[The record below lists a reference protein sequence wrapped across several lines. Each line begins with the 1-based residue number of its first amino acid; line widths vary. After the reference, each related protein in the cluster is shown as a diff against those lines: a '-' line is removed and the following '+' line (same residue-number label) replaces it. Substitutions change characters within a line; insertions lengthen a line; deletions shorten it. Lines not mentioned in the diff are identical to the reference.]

1 MSTVSLSTAV
11 GWVLGAAVLSVILT
25 WVVAG
30 SRYAAQV
37 AGLRAERD
45 GLRERIVDL
54 EATVTEDAQAAALL
68 APLRDAVTRVE
79 RQVATLERDRSEQY
93 GVLGERLAEVS
104 ASAAALRA
112 ETATLAGSLNA
123 STVRGTWGE
132 VQLRRVLEHAGM
144 LRRCDLDEQV
154 SATARHG
161 REVRPDV
168 VVRLPG
174 GKVLVIDAKA
184 PMTAFLGAQADGVD
198 AAGRH
203 TLLQAH
209 AKALRGHVDS
219 LAAKAYWSAFATTP
233 EMVLCFVPGD
243 AVLAAALA
251 ADPELYEYAQRSR
264 VVLSSPATLLAVLR
278 AVAFTWQQDALAS
291 NAREL
296 LSLGADLYERLGTLA
311 GHVDGMGRA
320 LTRGVESYNALV
332 GSLETRVLT
341 TARRM
346 HDLGVSSEALPTIPP
361 LSLGARHLT
370 APELVSATAHG
381 SEEHGRDRFGG

>member
-1 MSTVSLSTAV
+1 M
-11 GWVLGAAVLSVILT
+11 
-25 WVVAG
+25 
-30 SRYAAQV
+30 
-37 AGLRAERD
+37 
-45 GLRERIVDL
+45 
-54 EATVTEDAQAAALL
+54 EADEGQ
-68 APLRDAVTRVE
+68 
-79 RQVATLERDRSEQY
+79 
-93 GVLGERLAEVS
+93 GERLAEVS

-361 LSLGARHLT
+361 LSLGARQLT
-370 APELVSATAHG
+370 APDATGSAARLSGWICRPPPSRQPLSRQPPRPPTEPLDESPASG
-381 SEEHGRDRFGG
+381 VGG